1 MARAIASKLT
11 TPACPQARE
20 QGHDQQASRAMCN
33 ALDPSWLSPIPLSL
47 GGVRTQRLRHYQLK
61 TSLGDVFPQ
70 GEVGDIA
77 PFN

>member
-33 ALDPSWLSPIPLSL
+33 ALDPSWLSPIPLSR
-47 GGVRTQRLRHYQLK
+47 GGVRANDSDIFSSRHPLGV
-61 TSLGDVFPQ
+61 TSHKG
-70 GEVGDIA
+70 VGDIA
-77 PFN
+77 PFH